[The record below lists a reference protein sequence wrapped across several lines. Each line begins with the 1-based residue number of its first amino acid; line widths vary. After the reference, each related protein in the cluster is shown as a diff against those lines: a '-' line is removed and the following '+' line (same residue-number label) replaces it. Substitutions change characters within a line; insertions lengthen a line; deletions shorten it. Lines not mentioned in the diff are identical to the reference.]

1 MSAGARVLRRI
12 PVRPPATVELML
24 LATIVLWALGI
35 SLARYILTHG
45 FQPLSFTSTRYGAA
59 AVAFVLITLA
69 SERTLR
75 IERAHLRLVLG
86 AALALYLNQLAFVY
100 AVKTTSASLVALL
113 LAAVPIFAALI
124 GLVLRTEQLSRRFW
138 IGAAISFVGVG
149 LVVLGTGDEIG
160 HDHLGVLYGLVTAA
174 SWAVYSVIIAPL
186 MRIYSPARISAVVL
200 PLAWIPITLT
210 GLPQLQSQRWDL
222 GFEVWVAVRIR
233 DDRPA
238 DPHELPVVPLARP
251 RRPGARHAGHEPA
264 AVRGRALRGRAA
276 ARVALADPG
285 RGRRADRR
293 GDPRRAAADASAAL
307 PPEVPCSQ
315 PAVAGLRRSRSP

>member
-1 MSAGARVLRRI
+1 MVVSAGGRILGRI
-12 PVRPPATVELML
+12 PVRPPSTVELML

-59 AVAFVLITLA
+59 AAAFVLITLV

-86 AALALYLNQLAFVY
+86 AALALYLNQMAFVY

-124 GLVLRTEQLSRRFW
+124 GVVLRTEHLARRFW
-138 IGAAISFVGVG
+138 VGAAISFVGVG
-149 LVVLGTGDEIG
+149 LVVLGTGDEIQ
-160 HDHLGVLYGLVTAA
+160 HDRLGVLYGLVTAGT
-174 SWAVYSVIIAPL
+174 WAVYSVIIAPL

-200 PLAWIPITLT
+200 PLAWVPITLT

-222 GFEVWVAVRIR
+222 GFEVWALFAFATIGPLILTNFLWFHSLDRIGPARATLATNFQPFVAALFAV
-233 DDRPA
+233 A
-238 DPHELPVVPLARP
+238 LLPESLSAIQVAGGVLIAVGII
-251 RRPGARHAGHEPA
+251 GARRKTQP
-264 AVRGRALRGRAA
+264 
-276 ARVALADPG
+276 ALA
-285 RGRRADRR
+285 
-293 GDPRRAAADASAAL
+293 
-307 PPEVPCSQ
+307 PEVP
-315 PAVAGLRRSRSP
+315 

>member
-1 MSAGARVLRRI
+1 
-12 PVRPPATVELML
+12 ML

-45 FQPLSFTSTRYGAA
+45 FQPLSFTSTRYGTAA
-59 AVAFVLITLA
+59 AAFVLITLA

-75 IERAHLRLVLG
+75 IERAHLRLVLS
-86 AALALYLNQLAFVY
+86 AAVALYLNQLAFVY

-149 LVVLGTGDEIG
+149 LVVLGTGDKIE

-174 SWAVYSVIIAPL
+174 SWAAYSVIIAPL

-200 PLAWIPITLT
+200 PLAWLPITLT

-222 GFEVWVAVRIR
+222 GLEVWALFAFATIGPLILTNYLWFHSLDRVGPARATLATNLQPFVAALFAV
-233 DDRPA
+233 A
-238 DPHELPVVPLARP
+238 LLPESLSPVQVAGGVLIAVGIL
-251 RRPGARHAGHEPA
+251 GAR
-264 AVRGRALRGRAA
+264 
-276 ARVALADPG
+276 
-285 RGRRADRR
+285 RRT
-293 GDPRRAAADASAAL
+293 PSAAL
-307 PPEVPCSQ
+307 PPEVP
-315 PAVAGLRRSRSP
+315 